1 MIIQEKTNMESI
13 GSIEKALG
21 VFNLLRKAPYSMNL
35 TEIAAGLG
43 MSKPGALKIVRVLE
57 ENAFLLKDP
66 QSKQYSLGPA
76 LFRLGNLY
84 REQKGITEI
93 VQPVLHDL
101 TDFTK
106 ATSYLTLWEK
116 NEAFLILVEEN
127 LKEPCYT
134 LKGGV
139 VGDAVPIH
147 CGASAKLLAAY
158 QDKALVTGILEKRGL
173 ERKGS
178 RTIVSMEDLFRE
190 YASIREKG
198 YALSED
204 EYEDGLIALS
214 VPIAGLGE
222 TVRMALSISGNKAW
236 LSREGILEHLP
247 QLQQGARQVAYK
259 LAFRK

>member
-1 MIIQEKTNMESI
+1 MESI

-35 TEIAAGLG
+35 TEIAAGLN
-43 MSKPGALKIVRVLE
+43 MSKPGALKILRVLE

-66 QSKQYSLGPA
+66 QSKHYSLGPA

-93 VQPVLHDL
+93 VQPVLYQL

-116 NEAFLILVEEN
+116 DEAFLILVEEN
-127 LKEPCYT
+127 LKEPCYA

-139 VGDAVPIH
+139 VFGDAIPIH

-178 RTIVSMEDLFRE
+178 RTIVSMEDLFGE

-204 EYEDGLIALS
+204 EYEEGLIALS
-214 VPIAGLGE
+214 VPIPASGNG
-222 TVRMALSISGNKAW
+222 VRMALSISGNKAW

-247 QLQQGARQVAYK
+247 LLQQGARQVAYK